1 MRASHLDC
9 SLRRIDYSAHR
20 KVAAMARHDSPERPA
35 ALMTQ
40 ALTGPVAQAQS
51 VAGIP
56 VVGEAA
62 RLPVAAGPAR

>member
-1 MRASHLDC
+1 
-9 SLRRIDYSAHR
+9 
-20 KVAAMARHDSPERPA
+20 MARHDSPARPA

-62 RLPVAAGPAR
+62 RLPSQRGLHGDRRAREKPRPSRTEDGPGLPL